1 MVDWTRI
8 NQTLPRSPKLRV
20 IMRVLKTR
28 DKDSALGFAVRWLIF
43 VDEQTTDGHTGLLP
57 DELDDE
63 LERKCAT
70 EALVACGWAVKDE
83 DDGKIVAVDFD
94 KYCGVTAKQRAEN
107 GRRVHEHR
115 DRIRNAKNAQQAVG
129 GVTKIH
135 YTCNESVLQQGGGG
149 CNKKPLR
156 EKEYIDKDNM
166 CAGKATVC
174 SAGEAQTEG
183 QGSPAPTP
191 CMDGSDA
198 FSLWL
203 YALCEAHPG
212 TRRCRRVNGEP
223 LLPQD
228 VYEAARAAFE
238 RFPDAQQHAELLT
251 AFFEARVDYIGE
263 KERFYR
269 PTGQRQFF
277 ADLEDA
283 VTHAQ
288 RWARFSGWKPARRPR
303 TSDKVACAATPQE
316 GTPKHVEGHDMSH
329 EEVMAF
335 WKSLPDE
342 GGMNGKEGTD
352 GVQG

>member
-1 MVDWTRI
+1 MIDWTRI

-20 IMRVLKTR
+20 MMRVMKTKDR
-28 DKDSALGFAVRWLIF
+28 DSALGFAVRWLIF
-43 VDEQTTDGHTGLLP
+43 VDEQTTDGRTKLTP

-63 LERKCAT
+63 LDRKNAT
-70 EALVACGWAVKDE
+70 EALRACGWAVVDE
-83 DDGKIVAVDFD
+83 EDGTVCAVDFD

-107 GRRVHEHR
+107 GRRVHECR
-115 DRIRNAKNAQQAVG
+115 DRARHAKNAQQAGG
-129 GVTKIH
+129 GVTENH
-135 YTCNESVLQQGGGG
+135 YTCNDSALQQAGGGVTE
-149 CNKKPLR
+149 KTLR
-156 EKEYIDKDNM
+156 EYRYRDRDNK
-166 CAGKATVC
+166 GDSKATVC
-174 SAGEAQTEG
+174 SAGEAQADG

-238 RFPDAQQHAELLT
+238 RFPDAPQHAELLT
-251 AFFEARVDYIGE
+251 AFFAARVDYIGE

-283 VTHAQ
+283 VSHAQ
-288 RWARFSGWKPARRPR
+288 RWAKFSGWKPAGAVRKRPQGAGAVSAR
-303 TSDKVACAATPQE
+303 NEGKTPAE
-316 GTPKHVEGHDMSH
+316 ETAMSH
-329 EEVMAF
+329 TEVMQA
-335 WKSLPDE
+335 WEEIKKE
-342 GGMNGKEGTD
+342 GGSD
-352 GVQG
+352 GLQG